1 MNLFNAN
8 SIYNRFTSSMVH
20 YGQIVLSVHCP
31 YNTKIKIF
39 ERVQNERFSVSIFW
53 NINHVGTNLFCY
65 ETAALANQSLYWNNI
80 LWHFIWYFYKTNEM
94 LFKPTQYFEMFLLIN
109 LFVSCC
115 SRGAI
120 TSLVGNI
127 FLFFKSMHPCV
138 NFELRAS
145 TSLTSSLHR
154 T

>member
-39 ERVQNERFSVSIFW
+39 ERVQNVRFSDSIFW
-53 NINHVGTNLFCY
+53 NKNHVGINLLCY
-65 ETAALANQSLYWNNI
+65 EIT
-80 LWHFIWYFYKTNEM
+80 HFIWCFYKTNET

-127 FLFFKSMHPCV
+127 FLFFKLMHPCV

>member
-31 YNTKIKIF
+31 YNTKIKFF
-39 ERVQNERFSVSIFW
+39 ERVQNVRFSYSIFW
-53 NINHVGTNLFCY
+53 NKNHVRI
-65 ETAALANQSLYWNNI
+65 I
-80 LWHFIWYFYKTNEM
+80 LWYFIWYFYKTNEI

-127 FLFFKSMHPCV
+127 FLFFKLMHPCV

>member
-39 ERVQNERFSVSIFW
+39 ERVQNVRFSYSIFW
-53 NINHVGTNLFCY
+53 IKNHVEINLFCY
-65 ETAALANQSLYWNNI
+65 EIS
-80 LWHFIWYFYKTNEM
+80 HFIWYFYKTNEM
-94 LFKPTQYFEMFLLIN
+94 IFRPTQYFEMFLLIN

-127 FLFFKSMHPCV
+127 FLFFKLMHPCV

>member
-39 ERVQNERFSVSIFW
+39 ERVQNVRFSDSIFW
-53 NINHVGTNLFCY
+53 IKNHVEINLFCDV
-65 ETAALANQSLYWNNI
+65 S
-80 LWHFIWYFYKTNEM
+80 HFIWYFYKTNEM
-94 LFKPTQYFEMFLLIN
+94 IFKPTQYFEMFLLIN

-127 FLFFKSMHPCV
+127 FLFFKLMHPCV

>member
-39 ERVQNERFSVSIFW
+39 ERVLNVRFSDSIFW
-53 NINHVGTNLFCY
+53 NKNHVRI
-65 ETAALANQSLYWNNI
+65 I

-127 FLFFKSMHPCV
+127 FLFFKLMHPCV

>member
-39 ERVQNERFSVSIFW
+39 ERVQNVRFSYSIFW
-53 NINHVGTNLFCY
+53 NKNHVRI
-65 ETAALANQSLYWNNI
+65 NI
-80 LWHFIWYFYKTNEM
+80 LWYFIWYFYKTNEM

-127 FLFFKSMHPCV
+127 FLFFKLMHPCV

>member
-39 ERVQNERFSVSIFW
+39 ERVQNVRFSDSIFW
-53 NINHVGTNLFCY
+53 IKNHVEINLFGY
-65 ETAALANQSLYWNNI
+65 VS
-80 LWHFIWYFYKTNEM
+80 HFIWYFYKTNEM
-94 LFKPTQYFEMFLLIN
+94 IFKPTQYFEMFLLIN

-127 FLFFKSMHPCV
+127 FLFFKLMHPCV

>member
-39 ERVQNERFSVSIFW
+39 QRVQNLRLSDSIFW
-53 NINHVGTNLFCY
+53 NENPSAF
-65 ETAALANQSLYWNNI
+65 ANQSLDWNKI
-80 LWHFIWYFYKTNEM
+80 SWYFIWYFYRTNEM
-94 LFKPTQYFEMFLLIN
+94 LFKPKQYFEMFLLIN

-127 FLFFKSMHPCV
+127 FLFFKLMHPCV